1 MNPYPETKRPIRVD
15 FLILL
20 VLVVTACNGL
30 RLYEAIFFWKTLEEY
45 GTFPAYITIS
55 GGVWFITG
63 LLLFWGMWRGKS
75 SGWFAAL
82 CGTAGYTA
90 WYWFDRLVLQE
101 PRANWPFVLVV
112 NIIFLLLIFFII
124 FSRGT
129 RRYYKKDS
137 YGR

>member
-1 MNPYPETKRPIRVD
+1 MNLPKRPRPISITILAII
-15 FLILL
+15 FLWLAIW
-20 VLVVTACNGL
+20 NGL
-30 RLYEAIFFWKTLEEY
+30 RLGEAIFFWRTLE
-45 GTFPAYITIS
+45 AYDTSPLYIS
-55 GGVWFITG
+55 LNGGIWFIIG
-63 LLLFWGMWRGKS
+63 LLITFSLWQGRGWGRVAVICTS
-75 SGWFAAL
+75 I
-82 CGTAGYTA
+82 GYTA

-129 RRYYKKDS
+129 RSYYKKDF